1 MFDLSQAQ
9 HLATIVTGVTS
20 ADLSFHLSA
29 IDIPMNFNIADLH
42 SHINMDLLAQQFKQD
57 VIVDLGKGWDGFV
70 KSGQIWA
77 LMIGVVVGYL
87 FRSITNS

>member
-1 MFDLSQAQ
+1 MFDLAQ
-9 HLATIVTGVTS
+9 HLVTS
-20 ADLSFHLSA
+20 DLSVHLSV
-29 IDIPMNFNIADLH
+29 IDISSSLNFNIADLH

-57 VIVDLGKGWDGFV
+57 VMGDVGKGWDSFV

-77 LMIGVVVGYL
+77 LIIGVVVGYL

>member
-1 MFDLSQAQ
+1 MIDLAQ
-9 HLATIVTGVTS
+9 NLVTS

-29 IDIPMNFNIADLH
+29 IAPVSNFHFNITDLH
-42 SHINMDLLAQQFKQD
+42 SHINMDLLAQQFRGD
-57 VIVDLGKGWDGFV
+57 VMGDFGRGWNNFV

-77 LMIGVVVGYL
+77 LIIGVVVGYL